1 MRSRTKS
8 RKWAILLSNSFL
20 LSYVQYSTWEAP
32 TEFLTSTQRI
42 LLSHLHKESFGD
54 TNTTNLTEPLKKRFL
69 ATYMVSLTGL
79 TEPPTR
85 QICDCAT
92 YMMSLSG
99 CSWCSRGSLSG
110 GSPRQSKRRV
120 VRRCTGH
127 HTSSSRSDH
136 RGLWGSRC
144 TSPAGCTR
152 SPRTDQR
159 RSIITRVEHS
169 CFSKIGKLVEGKIC
183 AKKAEFNFYKETQ
196 QLL

>member
-1 MRSRTKS
+1 M
-8 RKWAILLSNSFL
+8 
-20 LSYVQYSTWEAP
+20 YSTWEAP
-32 TEFLTSTQRI
+32 TETRTSTQRI
-42 LLSHLHKESFGD
+42 FLSHLHNESFWAIY
-54 TNTTNLTEPLKKRFL
+54 TTNPSEPHTQQIWLSHLKNDSELLITVSLTEPL
-69 ATYMVSLTGL
+69 
-79 TEPPTR
+79 TR
-85 QICDCAT
+85 QICDWAT

-99 CSWCSRGSLSG
+99 CSWCSRVSLSG

-136 RGLWGSRC
+136 WGLWGSRC

-183 AKKAEFNFYKETQ
+183 AKKADFNFY
-196 QLL
+196 